1 MSNLKYRLLLIGAM
15 CLVSLAAL
23 FPRTKTIRAYDSKT
37 GTFRPQE
44 VRYIPLK
51 KGLDLSGGMYFSLGI
66 DDANQRVPI
75 GNRKEAIERAVKTVR
90 TRIDGMG
97 VSETVVQTVGD
108 DQIVVQIPGI
118 EDPQRARG
126 LVEEQAFLEF
136 LIVDESK
143 ALERSLGRLDA
154 VIKQRGLASTVNTV
168 GGDTAQSKS
177 VTGLE
182 GLLKSDTGKKVASA
196 NTKADSAAADS
207 VVKPGGALSS
217 IVQVSPSGM
226 PGEYVVASKDFDK
239 VRMYFA
245 DSAVRAAL
253 PPGKRVIMGR
263 DSLPLGNTVYNTFY
277 VTDAKPMLDGS
288 GLTKAQPNQSP
299 TDGTIVSFE
308 LNNEAGRQ
316 FRRAT
321 SNNIN
326 KNMAIV
332 LDNMVMGQPP
342 VIRGAIGTRG
352 QITMGGKDL
361 AAAQDLALV
370 LNAGALPVK
379 LKIEE
384 QRQIGPS
391 LGEDS
396 IKKGMTAGV
405 IGIVLVVLI
414 MAVYYRFSGLL
425 AVGSL
430 ALYVLF
436 TAAILA
442 SFGAALTLPGLAGF
456 VLSIGI
462 AVDANVLIF
471 ERIREELDHG
481 KTVRTAIDEGFRH
494 AMPAIIDSNVSTIL
508 TAAVLYQFGTGPVKG
523 FAVTLV
529 AGIVASLVSSIFVVR
544 TFYLL
549 WLNRHRG
556 AAQTLSI

>member
-1 MSNLKYRLLLIGAM
+1 MSNLKYRLLLIAGLCIA
-15 CLVSLAAL
+15 SLAML
-23 FPRTKTIRAYDSKT
+23 FPRTKTIRAYDPRT
-37 GTFRPQE
+37 GQFKPQE

-51 KGLDLSGGMYFSLGI
+51 KGLDLSGGTYFSLGI
-66 DDANQRVPI
+66 DDASQRVPI
-75 GNRKEAIERAVKTVR
+75 TNRKEAIERAVKTVR

-118 EDPQRARG
+118 EDPARARA

-136 LIVDESK
+136 LIVDRTQ
-143 ALERSLGRLDA
+143 ALEKSLGRLDA
-154 VIKQRGLASTVNTV
+154 VIKQRGLAQGTL
-168 GGDTAQSKS
+168 GDTAQSKT

-182 GLLKSDTGKKVASA
+182 GLLKSDTSKKAG
-196 NTKADSAAADS
+196 KADSAAADS
-207 VVKPGGALSS
+207 AVKPGGALSS
-217 IVQVSPSGM
+217 LVQVSPSGM

-239 VRMYFA
+239 IRYYFA
-245 DSAVRAAL
+245 DSAVQAAL

-263 DSLPLGNTVYNTFY
+263 DSLPLGNAMYNTFY
-277 VTDAKPMLDGS
+277 VTEAKPLLDGS

-299 TDGTIVSFE
+299 TDGTIVEFE
-308 LNNEAGRQ
+308 LNNESGRQ

-321 SNNIN
+321 GNNIDR
-326 KNMAIV
+326 NMAIV
-332 LDNMVMGQPP
+332 LDNFVMGQPP

-396 IKKGMTAGV
+396 IRKGITAGL

-414 MAVYYRFSGLL
+414 MSIYYRFSGML

-430 ALYVLF
+430 TLYVLF

-494 AMPAIIDSNVSTIL
+494 AMPAIIDSNVSAIL
-508 TAAVLYQFGTGPVKG
+508 TSAVLYQFGTGPVKG

-529 AGIVASLVSSIFVVR
+529 AGIVASLVTSIFVVR

-549 WLNRHRG
+549 WLNRQRG